1 MKRVWSAAAVLYVAM
16 AAGFAAG
23 APGGSIVPVPALRI
37 VLLGLA
43 IDVHPGYVRISEVV
57 HLQNNTSQTFRGD
70 VVYPLPRGARF
81 VTFHEGLSRP
91 AVQDDRIVDQ
101 LTVPA
106 GSSHQAAYAYTV
118 AGTGAIV
125 LDRSLLLPV
134 ERVEVFTVA
143 PAAVHSP
150 NLRFAPAMTRDG
162 RTYTRAMSLNLPA
175 GSLPMTVLGV
185 PAVRRWP
192 APAAAGTLAAL
203 LSLGLGWAALSF
215 RRRQA
220 SPTSS

>member
-1 MKRVWSAAAVLYVAM
+1 MKRSVWPAAAVLYVAM
-16 AAGFAAG
+16 AAGLAAG
-23 APGGSIVPVPALRI
+23 APAGRPVPATELRV

-57 HLQNNTSQTFRGD
+57 HLQNATSQTVRGD
-70 VVYPLPRGARF
+70 VVYPLPRGVRF

-125 LDRSLLLPV
+125 LDRSLPLPV

-150 NLRFAPAMTRDG
+150 HLRLAPAMTRDG
-162 RTYTRAMSLNLPA
+162 RTYTRAIGFNVPA
-175 GSLPMTVLGV
+175 GSLPMTVLEV
-185 PAVRRWP
+185 PAVQRWP

-215 RRRQA
+215 RRQA

>member
-1 MKRVWSAAAVLYVAM
+1 MKRVWLVAVLWVVM
-16 AAGFAAG
+16 AAGLAAG
-23 APGGSIVPVPALRI
+23 AYTAPLGLATALRV

-91 AVQDDRIVDQ
+91 SVQDDRIVDH

-118 AGTGAIV
+118 AGMGAIV
-125 LDRSLLLPV
+125 LDRSLPLPV
-134 ERVEVFTVA
+134 ERLEVFTVA
-143 PAAVHSP
+143 PAGVHSP

-162 RTYTRAMSLNLPA
+162 RTYTRAMGLNLLA

-185 PAVRRWP
+185 PAVQRWP

-203 LSLGLGWAALSF
+203 LSLGLGWAALSL
-215 RRRQA
+215 RRQA

>member
-1 MKRVWSAAAVLYVAM
+1 MTRVWSVAAVLWVTM
-16 AAGFAAG
+16 AAGLAAG
-23 APGGSIVPVPALRI
+23 APAGRIVPVPGLRV

-57 HLQNNTSQTFRGD
+57 HLQNSTSQTFRGD

-91 AVQDDRIVDQ
+91 SVQDDRIVDQ

-125 LDRSLLLPV
+125 LDRLLPLPV
-134 ERVEVFTVA
+134 ERLEVFTIA
-143 PAAVHSP
+143 PAGVHSP
-150 NLRFAPAMTRDG
+150 NLRAAPAMTREG
-162 RTYTRAMSLNLPA
+162 RTYTRAMGLNVPA

-215 RRRQA
+215 RRRA
-220 SPTSS
+220 SPAAS

>member
-1 MKRVWSAAAVLYVAM
+1 MRRSVWPVAVLWVAM
-16 AAGFAAG
+16 AAGLAAG
-23 APGGSIVPVPALRI
+23 APAGRLVPATVLRV

-57 HLQNNTSQTFRGD
+57 HLQNSTSQTFGGD

-81 VTFHEGLSRP
+81 VTFHEGLRRP
-91 AVQDDRIVDQ
+91 AVRDDRIVDQ

-106 GSSHQAAYAYTV
+106 GSPHQAAYAYTV

-125 LDRSLLLPV
+125 LDRSLPLPV

-143 PAAVHSP
+143 PAGLHSP
-150 NLRFAPAMTRDG
+150 NLQAAPAMTRNG
-162 RTYTRAMSLNLPA
+162 RAYTRATGLTVPA
-175 GSLPMTVLGV
+175 GSLHMTVLGV

-203 LSLGLGWAALSF
+203 LSLGLGWTVLTF
-215 RRRQA
+215 RRGA
-220 SPTSS
+220 TPGSS